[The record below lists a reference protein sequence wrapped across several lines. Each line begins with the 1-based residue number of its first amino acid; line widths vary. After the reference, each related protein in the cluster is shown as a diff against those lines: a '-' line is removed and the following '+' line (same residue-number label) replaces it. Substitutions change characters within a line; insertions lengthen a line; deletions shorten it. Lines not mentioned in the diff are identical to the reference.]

1 MKTKRPT
8 KAQIQNAISAVQ
20 AQGLQA
26 FALEFTA
33 DGGFRVEL
41 SPPELAG
48 AVAAAARRRSEP
60 KRFGEQR

>member
-20 AQGLQA
+20 AQGLDA
-26 FALEFTA
+26 YALEFTA

-41 SPPELAG
+41 SQPAIANSLT
-48 AVAAAARRRSEP
+48 VASRQRNEP
-60 KRFGEQR
+60 KRYGETR